1 VRKERGGGFNFYR
14 PEYARMNAY
23 TLICGILAICTVIV
37 LLAFALGVELGR
49 GVERRR
55 LSADGVGGASGP

>member
-1 VRKERGGGFNFYR
+1 
-14 PEYARMNAY
+14 MNAY